1 MNSFNLSAKGV
12 TITVAIIIAAI
23 ILAVFVGSMIGSGDS
38 DRDGLYNSE
47 EETGWDITIWSINGT
62 KSIHVTSNPN
72 KQDTDGDGLTD
83 YEEFFNSTNPNNP
96 DTDGDGL
103 TDYEE
108 LITYDT
114 LPYNQDEDND
124 GLSDGIEIKGWNIT
138 LRGVTNIVTSDNSKI
153 DTDGD
158 FFNDLQEYNAKTN
171 PRVKDTDGDGVW
183 DFTDIDPLWNVKITV
198 DLLNFTLLKNGAKPY
213 FVVFAGGNYTTTPTL
228 SIGFN
233 ETVSLNNNYDLR
245 DADIPDSYNINEEKI
260 ILIRVSAA
268 DANQQDENNIDIP
281 LKINGSQGIKEI
293 KLNYPPTNYEMVY
306 STSGDDGVLYFKI
319 IITRE

>member
-72 KQDTDGDGLTD
+72 KQ
-83 YEEFFNSTNPNNP
+83 

-293 KLNYPPTNYEMVY
+293 KLKYPPTNYEMMF
-306 STSGDDGVLYFKI
+306 STSGDDGVLYFRV